1 MLETLSDNIPTI
13 AFWGKEVALLD
24 SAKPYYQM
32 LADVGIIH
40 FSAISCRKDK

>member
-1 MLETLSDNIPTI
+1 MLGTLSDNIPTI
-13 AFWGKEVALLD
+13 AFWGKEGGILD

-40 FSAISCRKDK
+40 FSAINC